1 MKQWSDGDAAEDS
14 KERHSVTLYQPCD
27 RNSRRQG
34 ATHEL
39 CPRPCKLEI
48 AKRPE
53 KDKQLGS
60 GAIDHPE
67 VAARLSCHRRASS
80 ETAVGSET
88 QSPPKAMGTTLPPLC
103 NWEPLHTKHSWFGD
117 HYHPEG
123 APRCPPIVPLPPLRN
138 GSRASETTVHSNT
151 NGQSQRTRCAHS
163 HRIALVLPR
172 FYPHFTP
179 LSPCDGVKAG

>member
-1 MKQWSDGDAAEDS
+1 MKQWSDGDATEDS

-39 CPRPCKLEI
+39 CQRPYKLEI
-48 AKRPE
+48 AKPPE

-67 VAARLSCHRRASS
+67 VAARLSCHCRASS
-80 ETAVGSET
+80 KTAFGSET

-123 APRCPPIVPLPPLRN
+123 APHCPPIVLLLPLRN
-138 GSRASETTVHSNT
+138 GSRASRNDSPFRNEWPVTANAVHSEP
-151 NGQSQRTRCAHS
+151 QDCA
-163 HRIALVLPR
+163 IFTPVLPR
-172 FYPHFTP
+172 FHPVI
-179 LSPCDGVKAG
+179 G